1 MLKFQRRVLET
12 NRLLLQ
18 PYDIKYYRE
27 VFALIQQ
34 NKDRLVQSFPKLL
47 KATETQEST
56 KDFTQYNVFDWNK
69 NRAYGFMVFDKSTQT
84 LIGHFNIKDIDWK
97 NRQAELAYFIDT
109 AYEGKGL
116 MAEAIQTMLTC
127 CFKEILLER
136 IMVRIVTTNTP
147 SIRLAE
153 KCGLKY
159 EGSFYKDYTTYDLQT
174 VDTYR
179 YGISKEQYP
188 ADKAD

>member
-18 PYDIKYYRE
+18 PYDVKYYRE
-27 VFALIQQ
+27 IFSLIQY
-34 NKDRLVQSFPKLL
+34 NKDRLLHSFPKLL
-47 KATETQEST
+47 KATETQEAA
-56 KDFTQYNVFDWNK
+56 KDFTQHKVFDWNK

-97 NRQAELAYFIDT
+97 NRKAELAYFIDT

-116 MAEAIQTMLTC
+116 MTEAMQAILTC
-127 CFKEILLER
+127 CFREIWLER
-136 IMVRIVTTNTP
+136 VIVRIVTTNTP
-147 SIRLAE
+147 SLKLAE
-153 KCGLKY
+153 KCGFKY
-159 EGSFYKDYTTYDLQT
+159 EGTFYKDYTTYDNQI

-179 YGISKEQYP
+179 YGISKEEFEKQ
-188 ADKAD
+188 